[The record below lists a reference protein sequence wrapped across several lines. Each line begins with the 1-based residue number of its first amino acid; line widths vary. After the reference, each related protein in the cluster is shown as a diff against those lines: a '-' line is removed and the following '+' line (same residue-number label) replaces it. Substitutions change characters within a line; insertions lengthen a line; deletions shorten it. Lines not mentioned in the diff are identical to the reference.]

1 MAIVPM
7 KKVTVA
13 ALQSELQ
20 ALMSALQQFSGIE
33 VTKLEPQV
41 LESLQNLDPS
51 SLKHG
56 YEESLRQLRFC
67 MQHLEPYE
75 AAKGKLRMLKEGR
88 PILKQSHYY
97 DRCQDKWW
105 IPLYNTIKKWD
116 DEDRKLQSQKTALEA
131 EVSALQPV
139 KGIEFS
145 GEMLSSFHYAAAELG
160 ILHKDQLGMLESF
173 MAQTLPEAHFEKL
186 GIEKDGILV
195 LLLTHTKD
203 EVALQT
209 FLHTLRYSRVQLEF
223 ETAPTQKIPEIRE
236 ALIQLDQLRGNLAAQ
251 IEQHAGALEELRAA
265 SDMITSEIKKCDA
278 TALLGS
284 TRSAFLLEG
293 WVPVPLFS
301 DFEKIVMDTC
311 GGAAALTS
319 RDPNEEDHVPVLLK
333 NNAFAEAFEP
343 VTAMYSLPS
352 YFETDPTPVYAPFM
366 LVFFGMMLSD
376 AAYGIVMSS
385 LSLWALKALNLDL
398 KQRKFAKLFLW
409 LGLSTAFFGVL
420 YGSYFGD
427 LFSAQITPVWLD
439 PSSNPM
445 SVLYVAIGMGVIH
458 IYVGLG
464 IKAWNLIRNGKIM
477 DAVYDSGLWVVTLS
491 GIIMMLLGI
500 ETIGK
505 IIAIL
510 GAVGLVLT
518 QGRDKKGIV
527 PRLASG
533 LFGLYG
539 ITGYLGD
546 VLSYSRLLAL
556 GLATG
561 LIGSAFNLMVRLIG
575 FGPLTFVFAV
585 LIFLGGHTFN
595 LLINILGAYVHAVR
609 LQYLEFFGKFY
620 TGGGRA
626 FAPFA
631 TESKYC
637 QFVK

>member
-13 ALQSELQ
+13 ALQTELQ
-20 ALMSALQQFSGIE
+20 ALMSALQQFSGVE

-41 LESLQNLDPS
+41 LESLQNIDMS
-51 SLKHG
+51 MLKHG
-56 YEESLRQLRFC
+56 YVESLRQIRFC

-75 AAKGKLRMLKEGR
+75 AAKGKLRMLKDGR
-88 PILKQSHYY
+88 PILKQSLYY

-105 IPLYNTIKKWD
+105 IPLYNTIKEWD
-116 DEDRKLQSQKTALEA
+116 DEDRRLQSQKTALEA
-131 EVSALQPV
+131 QLSALQPI
-139 KGIEFS
+139 KGIEIS
-145 GEMLSSFHYAAAELG
+145 GEILSAFHHSTAELG
-160 ILHKDQLGMLESF
+160 ILHKDQMEMLEHF
-173 MAQTLPEAHFEKL
+173 MAQTLPDAYIEKL
-186 GIEKDGILV
+186 GYEKEGILV
-195 LLLTHTKD
+195 LVMTHTKD
-203 EVALQT
+203 SILLET

-223 ETAPTQKIPEIRE
+223 ETAPAQKILQIRE
-236 ALIQLDQLRGNLAAQ
+236 ALIQLDQLRGNLVSQ
-251 IEQHAGALEELRAA
+251 MEQHAGALEELRAA
-265 SDMITSEIKKCDA
+265 SDMITSEIKKCNA
-278 TALLGS
+278 ASLLGS
-284 TRSAFLLEG
+284 TQSAFLLEG
-293 WVPVPLFS
+293 WVPAPRLS
-301 DFEKIVMDTC
+301 EFEKIVMETC
-311 GGAAALTS
+311 EGAATLTS
-319 RDPNEEDHVPVLLK
+319 RDPNEQEHVPVLLK

-376 AAYGIVMSS
+376 AAYGVVMSS
-385 LSLWALKALNLDL
+385 LSLWALKALSLDQ

-464 IKAWNLIRNGKIM
+464 IKAWNLIRTGKIM
-477 DAVYDSGLWVVTLS
+477 DAVYDSGLWILTLS
-491 GIIMMLLGI
+491 GIIILLLGLDPL
-500 ETIGK
+500 GK
-505 IIAIL
+505 VTAIL
-510 GAVGLVLT
+510 GAAGLVLT

-626 FAPFA
+626 FTPFA